1 MSWSSIEKAPLYK
14 DNVRKDYPEGLW
26 YKCDECGE
34 IIFKK
39 DFEDN
44 QYVCVKCQ
52 HHYTI
57 PPEERIRRFLDT
69 DTFEEYD
76 VNLESD
82 DPLEF
87 SDSQTYVDRLRK
99 SQKKTKR
106 LDAIICGRGLLY
118 GRPVELGVFDFSFMG
133 GSMGSVVGEKLA
145 RLFQRSIDTKTCAIV
160 FSSSGGARMQEGI
173 LSLMQMAKTCTMIAK
188 LKKNKIPFISVLT
201 HPTTG
206 GVAASFSMLGDVN
219 IGEPK
224 ALIGFAGPRVIQQ
237 TIGQELPEGFQRSEF
252 LIEHGMLD
260 MICHRDALRV
270 KIAQILNILSS
281 SKYKQEELNFGSS
294 T

>member
-1 MSWSSIEKAPLYK
+1 M
-14 DNVRKDYPEGLW
+14 
-26 YKCDECGE
+26 
-34 IIFKK
+34 
-39 DFEDN
+39 
-44 QYVCVKCQ
+44 
-52 HHYTI
+52 
-57 PPEERIRRFLDT
+57 DT
-69 DTFEEYD
+69 QSYE
-76 VNLESD
+76 
-82 DPLEF
+82 
-87 SDSQTYVDRLRK
+87 DRLHK
-99 SQKKTKR
+99 SQKNTKR

-133 GSMGSVVGEKLA
+133 GSMGSVVGEKLV
-145 RLFQRSIDTKTCAIV
+145 RLFQRSIDNRTCAIV
-160 FSSSGGARMQEGI
+160 FSASGGARMQEGI

-188 LKKNKIPFISVLT
+188 MKKEKIPFISVLT

-237 TIGQELPEGFQRSEF
+237 TIGQELPKGFQRSEF
-252 LIEHGMLD
+252 LLEHGMLD